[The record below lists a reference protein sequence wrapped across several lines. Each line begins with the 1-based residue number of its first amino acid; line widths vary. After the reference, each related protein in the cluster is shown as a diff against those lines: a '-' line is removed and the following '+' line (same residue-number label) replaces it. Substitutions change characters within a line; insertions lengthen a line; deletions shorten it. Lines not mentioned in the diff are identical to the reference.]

1 MYSIST
7 KIKWIVFVLSLNL
20 ITIIFVNIWLNYD
33 QKNDAKLMNI
43 AGKERMLSQK
53 TVLELYRFFLKE
65 QGSYERFIETKKE
78 FTDNFYLLMVKN
90 SGFQRFSN
98 VYIQKTMEQVK
109 ENWEH
114 MEVLIK
120 NYLVNKNNLDDLE
133 TIYLHGTQTLSLMDK
148 AVKQYENYMME
159 KRLMA
164 YRVQIVLAIVSFLII
179 LYMAKIVLNIQ
190 RNFETFLEHSRNISG
205 AKNLEDTQGNELDI
219 ACAHIDYFL
228 NNVEDALQSATEA
241 VEKSELY
248 VSSLINSSPEA
259 EALIEQSEDM
269 MIQLTEELHQTAQ
282 RLNKLKYNLKE
293 SQQLKTH

>member
-269 MIQLTEELHQTAQ
+269 MIQLTEELHQIAQ

-293 SQQLKTH
+293 SQRVQP

>member
-159 KRLMA
+159 KRLMT